1 MFHTGAGPSA
11 AKSKENSNMRAR
23 LVLAGGALTLVAAG
37 AVPALAAGNSHSGP
51 TVGDC
56 ISDGIYGNEPNM
68 ADGSLGGPAEQQPGT
83 QAGNVLP
90 SQSPGP
96 FVTDPTTGEVS
107 RGHSIGY
114 YNGQGISIPEL
125 CRIATS
131 GQ

>member
-1 MFHTGAGPSA
+1 MNKKLIIVA
-11 AKSKENSNMRAR
+11 
-23 LVLAGGALTLVAAG
+23 VAA
-37 AVPALAAGNSHSGP
+37 AALASPAALAAGNGSP

-56 ISDGIYGNEPNM
+56 ISDGFYGNEPNM

-107 RGHSIGY
+107 RGNSIGF
-114 YNGQGISIPEL
+114 YNSQGINIPEL
-125 CRIATS
+125 CRIAT
-131 GQ
+131 GG

>member
-1 MFHTGAGPSA
+1 
-11 AKSKENSNMRAR
+11 MRAR

-68 ADGSLGGPAEQQPGT
+68 ADGSLGGPAEQAPGT

-96 FVTDPTTGEVS
+96 FVTNPVTGEVT
-107 RGHSIGY
+107 RGNSIGF
-114 YNGQGISIPEL
+114 YNSQGINIPQL
-125 CRIATS
+125 CRALN
-131 GQ
+131 GE